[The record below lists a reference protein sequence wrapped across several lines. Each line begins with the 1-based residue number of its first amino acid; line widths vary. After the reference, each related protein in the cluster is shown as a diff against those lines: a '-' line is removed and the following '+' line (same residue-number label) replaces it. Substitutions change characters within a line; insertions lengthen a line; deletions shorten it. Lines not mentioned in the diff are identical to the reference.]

1 MAVDALIGGQQPPL
15 DGTRIGVRRQAER
28 WRARLAAADAVGVAD
43 VAVGVEPLPPAGVVP
58 PEGVEEAAHGDHPL
72 VLAGRDLRPRPVD
85 AVDLRAA
92 GRQRREQ
99 LVGRAA
105 VAGHEV
111 VAVEVRLQ
119 LVVPGLGLAALER
132 AAHDGAAAPAD
143 RRDALGRN
151 GAGGDVGVLDD
162 RDRRPDVGDLGHDG
176 RDLFAQG
183 RGGDLEDGAWI
194 AELAAQLALDG
205 ADRRRQVV
213 GEGSDQL
220 GRGLHGDLRCE
231 RASAI
236 EWRVSRGLRG
246 RANAMNVCM
255 PPTRQAMYGATA
267 SRAMR
272 KPALTFSSLPS
283 KPRSSCSTTTA

>member
-1 MAVDALIGGQQPPL
+1 MTCSTPSCGTHLRQRRPTLEGPEHRAHHGRGELVDVAAMGAVPRVVLRPLAGEHMAVDALIGGQQPPL

-43 VAVGVEPLPPAGVVP
+43 VAVGVEPLAPAGVVP

-119 LVVPGLGLAALER
+119 FVVPGLGLAALER
-132 AAHDGAAAPAD
+132 AAHDGAAASAD

-176 RDLFAQG
+176 RDLFAEG
-183 RGGDLEDGAWI
+183 RGRDLQDCRVGRRAGCAAGA
-194 AELAAQLALDG
+194 
-205 ADRRRQVV
+205 
-213 GEGSDQL
+213 
-220 GRGLHGDLRCE
+220 
-231 RASAI
+231 
-236 EWRVSRGLRG
+236 
-246 RANAMNVCM
+246 
-255 PPTRQAMYGATA
+255 
-267 SRAMR
+267 
-272 KPALTFSSLPS
+272 
-283 KPRSSCSTTTA
+283 